1 MLTLYEI
8 ADTINDSCVVDV
20 YSATTND
27 LIATYDGKENIPEHF
42 MDCDVTDLFVD
53 NNKLCVEIDD
63 SEFIE
68 EEDD

>member
-8 ADTINDSCVVDV
+8 ADTINDNCIVDV

-63 SEFIE
+63 SEFIQ